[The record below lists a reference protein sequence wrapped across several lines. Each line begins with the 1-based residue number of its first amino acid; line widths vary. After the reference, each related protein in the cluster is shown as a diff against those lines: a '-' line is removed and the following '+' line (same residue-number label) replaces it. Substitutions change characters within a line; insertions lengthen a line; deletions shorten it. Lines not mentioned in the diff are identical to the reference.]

1 VSRRPRGLRGPLG
14 AGGLSGLLAALAFPP
29 FHLWPLVAVALVPL
43 VRFLAR
49 AGTTESQAARAG
61 LVFGVAFYL
70 PLVHWIPATLHG
82 IIPGGALVG
91 ALGVAILVGVAGLQ
105 ALVLRRLL
113 HEGSVPAFLALP
125 AVWVTAE
132 FLLARA
138 GPVAFPW
145 TPLGLALASM
155 PGLAAPAEWGGV
167 AVLTL
172 WIGLLNG
179 GIADARARRPGLRLR
194 PLATLA
200 FLVLPAAWGVHRA
213 ERIPAVE
220 VGPLDLVH
228 LELPRDLLL
237 DPEARDRE
245 AEAALLRLAGPGG
258 VPILLPEAPFAS
270 SWEEGTADRV
280 AAFARSRGTQVL
292 AGARFVEEGRE
303 RNGMILVDGEGR
315 ELVRHGKVRLVPAA
329 EWPEMA
335 PGPDRGV
342 IPLDGIALGILVCFE
357 TGFGSRARSLVRQGA
372 DLLANPTLDG
382 WVRPVFR
389 GPGERVWSAAHA
401 QHRAHLVLRAIETRR
416 GAVRSPVSGDLLVVD
431 PSGRIQHRRM
441 PGGEGVVGVRPLTT
455 HVRTGFVRFGDVG
468 GMAGV
473 LLLGGLLLGMI
484 PRRASG

>member
-1 VSRRPRGLRGPLG
+1 MGPLG
-14 AGGLSGLLAALAFPP
+14 AGGRSGLLAALALPP
-29 FHLWPLVAVALVPL
+29 FDLWPLVAVALVPL
-43 VRFLAR
+43 ALFLAR

-61 LVFGVAFYL
+61 LAFGVAFYL

-113 HEGSVPAFLALP
+113 QEGSVPAFLALP

-145 TPLGLALASM
+145 TPLGLALARI

-194 PLATLA
+194 PLAALA
-200 FLVLPAAWGVHRA
+200 FLILPAAWGVHRA
-213 ERIPAVE
+213 ERIPDVE
-220 VGPLDLVH
+220 VGPLALAQ
-228 LELPRDLLL
+228 LEIPREILL
-237 DPEARDRE
+237 DPIHRDR
-245 AEAALLRLAGPGG
+245 AAATTLTRLAAPGT
-258 VPILLPEAPFAS
+258 VPILLPEAPFS
-270 SWEEGTADRV
+270 SLWEEGAGEWFE
-280 AAFARSRGTQVL
+280 AFARSRGTHVL

-303 RNGMILVDGEGR
+303 RNGVILLDGEGR
-315 ELVRHGKVRLVPAA
+315 EVVRHGKVRLVPAA

-342 IPLDGIALGILVCFE
+342 IPLDGIAMGILVCFE
-357 TGFGSRARSLVRQGA
+357 TGFGSRARALVRDGA

-389 GPGERVWSAAHA
+389 GPGARVWSAAHA

-441 PGGEGVVGVRPLTT
+441 PGREGVVVARPLTT
-455 HVRTGFVRFGDVG
+455 DVRTGFVRFGDVG

-473 LLLGGLLLGMI
+473 LLLGGLLIGMI
-484 PRRASG
+484 PRRTSG